1 MTLRQQFSLLA
12 SLLVVV
18 LLAGNLVV
26 TVINGRDYFEQQ
38 LNGRAYD
45 AATSLA
51 LSMSQIDADDSVQQ
65 TRLMDVLFD
74 RGFFEDITF
83 ARTDGETLHR
93 RAREAFSNGG
103 APEWFQKL
111 VPLELIP
118 AEADVTRGWQRLGTV
133 TVISHADFA
142 YRDLWNMISAEMI
155 WFAWVLLIALVALQL
170 ILRFLFRSLV
180 RVEKQALAIS
190 ERDLQVQENIPRA
203 RELRRVVEA
212 MNKMVRK
219 LQAIFAE
226 QAEMTERLREESYLD
241 APTGLLNRRGF
252 DQQFGHI
259 LSRDDEHSG
268 VLVIMQIQNFAE
280 FNLNAGRQAGD
291 DLLALLGKSLEQWR
305 TDYPHSLLGRRAG
318 ADFSL
323 FVPCADRTQA
333 DDIVQQAFSLMS
345 VSALSQRNELC
356 FHMGAVFLQGD
367 QDDPV
372 DAFSRADAALRQAQ
386 RQPTAKYQLYQRG
399 DSEFDEWTAGEWRT
413 LLNTV
418 LEEQSIQLQYL
429 PVISNH
435 DQKLLQVEVFSR
447 VSWQGQTLSA
457 ARFWPMIEQHRLAAR
472 FDLVVIEKV
481 FNSMDDLDKDSE
493 PVRFCINLSP
503 ASVLDESFHQSLAEL
518 LARYPQQAR
527 RIALEVPE
535 FALYSAE
542 HAIARL
548 ALKLQPFGV
557 DVGIDQVGTGTMAF
571 AYLQRLPL
579 AYVRIDGSFNRGV
592 HLAQDHKF
600 YIQSMVQ
607 IAHNLDLLVLAEG
620 LEEAPDVNAV
630 RQTGVDGLGGYY
642 FTRPLDSLEDA
653 VNWRPAV

>member
-18 LLAGNLVV
+18 LLAGNLMV
-26 TVINGRDYFEQQ
+26 TVMNGRDYFEQQ

-51 LSMSQIDADDSVQQ
+51 LSMSQIDTSDSVQQ

-83 ARTDGETLHR
+83 TRVDGETLHR
-93 RAREAFSNGG
+93 RAREAIDRGA
-103 APEWFQKL
+103 APEWFRSL
-111 VPLELIP
+111 VSLELVP

-142 YRDLWNMISAEMI
+142 YRDLWSMIRAEMI

-170 ILRFLFRSLV
+170 LLRLLFRSLV

-190 ERDLQVQENIPRA
+190 ERDLQIQEKIPRA

-241 APTGLLNRRGF
+241 IATGLLNRRGF

-259 LSRDDEHSG
+259 LSRDEEHSG
-268 VLVIMQIQNFAE
+268 VLMIMQIQNFAE

-291 DLLALLGKSLEQWR
+291 DLLAALGKALEQWR
-305 TDYPHSLLGRRAG
+305 MDYPHSLLGRRAG
-318 ADFSL
+318 ADFSIY
-323 FVPCADRTQA
+323 VPCVDRMQA
-333 DDIVQQAFSLMS
+333 EEIIQQAFSLLS
-345 VSALSQRNELC
+345 VSALSQRNELS
-356 FHMGAVFLQGD
+356 FHLGGVYLQGN

-386 RQPTAKYQLYQRG
+386 RQTAARYQLYQRG
-399 DSEFDEWTAGEWRT
+399 SSETAEWTAGEWHS
-413 LLNTV
+413 LLHSV
-418 LEEQSIQLQYL
+418 LDSQSIQLEFL
-429 PVISNH
+429 PVISNKN
-435 DQKLLQVEVFSR
+435 QRLLQIEVFSR
-447 VSWQGQTLSA
+447 VRWQGQTLSA
-457 ARFWPMIEQHRLAAR
+457 ARFWPMVEQHRLASR

-481 FNSMDDLDKDSE
+481 LSGMADLPLESDD
-493 PVRFCINLSP
+493 VRLCINLSP
-503 ASVLDESFHQSLAEL
+503 ASVLDENFHHDLVL
-518 LARYPQQAR
+518 LLERYPTEAR

-548 ALKLQPFGV
+548 ALRLQVCGV
-557 DVGIDQVGTGTMAF
+557 EVGIDQVGTGSMAF

-592 HLAQDHKF
+592 HQAQDHRF

-620 LEEAPDVNAV
+620 LEDEPDVQAV

-642 FTRPLDSLEDA
+642 FTRPMSDMVQA
-653 VNWRPAV
+653 VQWQPAV